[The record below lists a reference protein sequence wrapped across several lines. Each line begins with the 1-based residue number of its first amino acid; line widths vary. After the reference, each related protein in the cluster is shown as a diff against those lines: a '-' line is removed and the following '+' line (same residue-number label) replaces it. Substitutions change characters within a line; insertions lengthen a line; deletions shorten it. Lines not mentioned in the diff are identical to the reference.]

1 MLNTSKLIVMSTVLG
16 ALLCVAYSPAVNAE
30 QRPIDITK
38 SVLTVRVSKAGAFS
52 AFGHNHQIGAA
63 IASGSVDTAGQTVE
77 LRVNAASLKVQDEG
91 VSDKDRAEIE
101 KTMLGP
107 EVLDTNRYHE
117 IAFRSTK
124 AERAANGGWQITGD
138 LTLHGETR
146 PVVVAV
152 KEQGGHY
159 IGRASF
165 RQTEFGMKPVKVAGG
180 TIKVKD
186 EVRIEFD
193 IQLSR

>member
-1 MLNTSKLIVMSTVLG
+1 MLNTSKPIAISAVVG
-16 ALLCVAYSPAVNAE
+16 ALLCLAYSPTAKGE
-30 QRPIDITK
+30 QRPIDMTK

-52 AFGHNHQIGAA
+52 AFGHNHQIGTA
-63 IASGSVDTAGQTVE
+63 IASGSVDTAAQTVE
-77 LRVNAASLKVQDEG
+77 LHVNAASLKVQDPG

-107 EVLDTNRYHE
+107 EVLDTNRYRE
-117 IAFRSTK
+117 IAFRSTT
-124 AERAANGGWQITGD
+124 AERAANGGWQITGN

-159 IGRASF
+159 IGSASF
-165 RQTEFGMKPVKVAGG
+165 RQTEFGIKPVKVAGG
-180 TIKVKD
+180 TIRVKD

-193 IQLSR
+193 IQLAR

>member
-1 MLNTSKLIVMSTVLG
+1 MLNTSKPIAISTVVG
-16 ALLCVAYSPAVNAE
+16 ALLCLAYIPTANGE

-63 IASGSVDTAGQTVE
+63 IASGSVDTAAQTVE
-77 LRVNAASLKVQDEG
+77 LHVNAASLKVQDPG

-107 EVLDTNRYHE
+107 EVLDTNRYRE
-117 IAFRSTK
+117 IAFRSTT
-124 AERAANGGWQITGD
+124 AERQANGGWQITGN

-159 IGRASF
+159 IGSASF
-165 RQTEFGMKPVKVAGG
+165 RQTEFGIKPVKVAGG
-180 TIKVKD
+180 TIRVKD

-193 IQLSR
+193 IQLAR